1 MKKIQYSIIP
11 KYFHSFKDEEND
23 VNIKVIYWKLDC
35 ENSTLIS

>member
-11 KYFHSFKDEEND
+11 KYFHSFKDKENY